1 LRTRIAG
8 HPGVGSDRAAT
19 LVRRGLGVA
28 GVLAAGLIRGD
39 LRARLAL
46 ARVAEQQP
54 PDDAPL
60 LLVVTNLSSELKLR
74 GETPPFPNERQR
86 DVGGAS
92 SI

>member
-1 LRTRIAG
+1 
-8 HPGVGSDRAAT
+8 
-19 LVRRGLGVA
+19 
-28 GVLAAGLIRGD
+28 
-39 LRARLAL
+39 
-46 ARVAEQQP
+46 VAEQQP